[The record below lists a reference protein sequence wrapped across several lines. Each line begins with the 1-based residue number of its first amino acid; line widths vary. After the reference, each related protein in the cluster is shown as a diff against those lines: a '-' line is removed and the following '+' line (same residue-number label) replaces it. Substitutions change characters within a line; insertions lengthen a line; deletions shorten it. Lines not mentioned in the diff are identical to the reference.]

1 MTLEPPTL
9 ADLLARRHLVSDAT
23 LLDWAEV
30 VTRAG
35 PSGYI
40 RTDDLEELWQV
51 SQSAVSRRLS
61 RLVAAGLLQYRA
73 GGGTYR
79 LLPGP
84 STIAT

>member
-1 MTLEPPTL
+1 MSLEPPTL

-30 VTRAG
+30 TSLASR
-35 PSGYI
+35 SG
-40 RTDDLEELWQV
+40 RVCSHQLQSFWQL
-51 SQSAVSRRLS
+51 SQPAVSRRLR
-61 RLVAAGLLQYRA
+61 RLAAAGLLQYRA